1 MKMIPKKEKQD
12 HRNQIGSLLHFNKS
26 SCIFSRS
33 FKTEIRVKSFLL
45 VTGSPSVI
53 KALFFNQLLFKKDSI
68 LSTAFNQLLANS
80 AGNLL
85 LPNCKIPLSF

>member
-12 HRNQIGSLLHFNKS
+12 HRNQIGSLLHFYKS

-53 KALFFNQLLFKKDSI
+53 KALFFNQLLFKK
-68 LSTAFNQLLANS
+68 TKFC
-80 AGNLL
+80 
-85 LPNCKIPLSF
+85 LPNLISCWQIAQGIYFYQIAKSL